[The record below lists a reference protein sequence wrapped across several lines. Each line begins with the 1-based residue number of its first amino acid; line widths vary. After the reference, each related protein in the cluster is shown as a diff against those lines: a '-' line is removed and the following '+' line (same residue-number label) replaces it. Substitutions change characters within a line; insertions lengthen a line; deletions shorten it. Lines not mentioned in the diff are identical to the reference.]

1 MPADRSSE
9 RLWVVVRVDL
19 FQAPLDPADP
29 RTMITLR
36 EALPTKSEA
45 DQEADRLND
54 LAANRGIEVVYFSA
68 PVKWFPDGRNVEIG
82 Y

>member
-1 MPADRSSE
+1 
-9 RLWVVVRVDL
+9 
-19 FQAPLDPADP
+19 
-29 RTMITLR
+29 MITLR